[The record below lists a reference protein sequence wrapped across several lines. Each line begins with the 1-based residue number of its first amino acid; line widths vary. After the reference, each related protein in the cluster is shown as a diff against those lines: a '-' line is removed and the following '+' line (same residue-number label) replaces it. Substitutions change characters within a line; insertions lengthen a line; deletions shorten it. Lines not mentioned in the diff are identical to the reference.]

1 MTPNQI
7 LKNNFGFNDFRP
19 GQEEIIEAILNDRN
33 VLAVMPTGAGKSIC
47 YQIPAIL
54 NESFSIVISP
64 LISLMQDQ
72 VYSINKEKE
81 HAAFINSTLDYSESR
96 KVLGKIEKNK
106 ISLLYLSPEKL
117 NNREFTSII
126 KELKPHYI
134 FVDEAHC
141 ISEWGHNFRP
151 SYRNIKNFAES
162 IGVKRISAFTATAT
176 PDVREDIIK
185 QLEFKDPKVFVYGFE
200 RENLSI
206 NVLQTKNKKEKVLNI
221 LKENNAP
228 TIIYTSTRKNSELLD
243 EYLKANKINSQ
254 YYHAGLSTELRKL
267 IQDDFIKNNIDVI
280 VATNAFGMGIDKSD
294 IGTVIHYNIPG
305 SIENLYQEFG
315 RAGRNGNEAN
325 AYLFFSNRDKFTQE
339 FLIKINFPNAEQ
351 IKDAYDAILD
361 FHRISVNSM
370 AEKPLELSDDLLK
383 LLSSKSISSNLLHSI
398 IHTLEENKYM
408 KFSNGYI
415 HTSKFS
421 FLVNKEK
428 LKGYIKDLKN
438 KELQEFI
445 LILLQYYGSVPFS
458 QEVKVNYDE
467 LKSLFTR
474 NKNFID
480 EQLDQLSTI
489 GIIDYNKPN
498 LYQKVV
504 MLQERVP
511 RSKLRLNLEKIES
524 MADHSFEKLDALIE
538 YCFTDECRFKYILNY
553 FGESAVNYKCN
564 KCDNCTNSGLTK
576 VPAEEYISEL
586 IIRTFNEFKGA
597 LSLNRV
603 IGILKGKSKSH
614 VAKSISTYESCAHYD
629 DQSIA
634 DALQKLIAKKVIKE
648 IGGNLYIDPIEELID
663 SEEKIIGDK
672 FYETNLELFNKLR
685 EERNTASKKF
695 SQSPEI
701 ICPDNILRKIAHTK
715 PKSPSEMMAIE
726 GINQRMFNKIGVEF
740 LEIIK
745 EHKFHSKSAGNST
758 ELPQHIHQTYE
769 LAMKGYSLNE
779 ISRFQKLPESIVS
792 IQLETIISYYPDLNY
807 NHLIPK
813 PTMNEIKQVILEIGD
828 NLKDIKEKLGTR
840 VSYAEIRIVKA
851 LLSTFQ
857 S

>member
-1 MTPNQI
+1 MNPNQI
-7 LKNNFGFNDFRP
+7 LKNYFGYNDFRP
-19 GQEEIIEAILNDRN
+19 GQKEIIESILNNRN

-54 NESFSIVISP
+54 NNSFSIVISP

-72 VYSINKEKE
+72 VYSINKDKE

-96 KVLGKIEKNK
+96 KVLRKIEENK

-117 NNREFTSII
+117 NNREFTAII
-126 KELKPHYI
+126 KELNPYYI

-176 PDVREDIIK
+176 PEVREDIIK
-185 QLEFKDPKVFVYGFE
+185 QLEFNNPEVFVYGFE
-200 RENLSI
+200 RDNLSI
-206 NVLQTKNKKEKVLNI
+206 NVLNTKNKKERI
-221 LKENNAP
+221 LSILEENNAP

-267 IQDDFIKNNIDVI
+267 IQDDFLKNNINVI

-305 SIENLYQEFG
+305 SIENLYQEIG
-315 RAGRNGNEAN
+315 RAGRDGKEAN
-325 AYLFFSNRDKFTQE
+325 AYLFFSKRDKITQE
-339 FLIKINFPNAEQ
+339 FLIKLNFPNVDQ

-361 FHRISVNSM
+361 FHRISVNNKS
-370 AEKPLELSDDLLK
+370 EKPLEISDDLLK
-383 LLSSKSISSNLLHSI
+383 LLSSKSISQNLLHSI
-398 IHTLEENKYM
+398 INTLDENKYL
-408 KFSNGYI
+408 KFTNGYL
-415 HTSKFS
+415 HTSEFS
-421 FLVNKEK
+421 FLLNKEK
-428 LKGYIKDLKN
+428 LKGYIKNLKN

-445 LILLQYYGSVPFS
+445 LLLLQYYGSVPFS
-458 QEVKVNYDE
+458 QKVKVNYDE
-467 LKSLFTR
+467 LKSLFDQ

-480 EQLDQLSTI
+480 EQLDRLNTI
-489 GIIDYNKPN
+489 GIIDYKKPN
-498 LYQKVV
+498 LYQKVE

-511 RSKLRLNLEKIES
+511 RSKLRLNIVKIES

-553 FGESAVNYKCN
+553 FGESTVNYKCN
-564 KCDNCTNSGLTK
+564 KCDNCTNSGLTSA
-576 VPAEEYISEL
+576 PAEEYVSEL

-597 LSLNRV
+597 LSLSR
-603 IGILKGKSKSH
+603 IMGILKGRSKSH
-614 VAKSISTYESCAHYD
+614 AAKSISTYESCAHYD
-629 DQSIA
+629 DQTITET
-634 DALQKLIAKKVIKE
+634 LQKLIVKKIIKE
-648 IGGNLYIDPIEELID
+648 ISGNLYIDPIEELID
-663 SEEKIIGDK
+663 SEEKIIGENY
-672 FYETNLELFNKLR
+672 YESSLELFNKLR
-685 EERNTASKKF
+685 EERTIASKKF
-695 SQSPEI
+695 SQSPDI
-701 ICPDNILRKIAHTK
+701 ICPDNILRRIAHTK
-715 PKSPSEMMAIE
+715 PKSPSEMMSIE

-740 LEIIK
+740 IEIIK
-745 EHKFHSKSAGNST
+745 EHKLHSKSASTST

-769 LAMKGYSLNE
+769 LVLKGYSLNE

-807 NHLIPK
+807 DRLIPK
-813 PTMNEIKQVILEIGD
+813 QTVNDIKEVINECGE
-828 NLKDIKEKLGTR
+828 NLKDIKEKLGIK

-851 LLSTFQ
+851 LFSA
-857 S
+857 SHS